1 MPETKNRKEINP
13 PVDSQ
18 KIDTGAACL
27 VLLLRFFGMPGD
39 VAAIRHE
46 FGEAEK
52 LLGTKD
58 VLRAAR
64 KFGLKSRSIKTTW
77 ERLRKTS
84 LPAIAQ
90 THDGDF
96 FVLGQIAEDKILI
109 QSPSSNKPQTLS
121 RKEFENIWNEE
132 VILITQRAP
141 ILGKGGKFDIS
152 WFIPVL
158 LRYKRIF
165 SEVIVASFFLQVF
178 ALVSPL
184 FFMVII
190 DKVLVHRGLT
200 TLDVLVFGL
209 LVVSVFEVLLGLL
222 RTYIFSHTTNRV
234 DVELGA
240 KLFDHLLKLP
250 LSYFQARR
258 TGESI
263 ARVRELENI
272 RNFITGSSLT
282 LVIDL
287 FFTFV
292 FFAVMYV
299 FSPTLTWIVLSSIPF
314 YVLLSILVTPVL
326 RRRIEEKFQRGA
338 VNQAFLVESVSGVE
352 TLKAMAV
359 EPQMQRRWEDQ
370 LAGYVGASFKTTHLG
385 NISGQTAQLIS
396 KVTLALTLYFG
407 ALMVV
412 EGDLT
417 VGQLVGFN
425 MLSQRVIGPI
435 LRLANLWQDFQ
446 QARTSVERLGDILNT
461 PTEPRQNINRAT
473 LPQIKGFISFEDVIF
488 RYKPDAPEVLRRV
501 NLTVNAGEIIGIVGP
516 SGSGK
521 STLTKLVQRLYLPE
535 SGRVLVDGT
544 DLAMIDTSWLRR
556 QIGVVLQE
564 NVLFNRT
571 VRDNIALSDPG
582 MTMERVVAAAKLAGA
597 HDFILELPEGY
608 DTEIGERGNTVSGGQ
623 RQRIAIA
630 RALVSNPR
638 ILIFDEATSALD
650 YESEVAIQ
658 KNMRDICKGRTVMII
673 AHRLSA
679 VRDADRIV
687 TIESGEITEQGTHKE
702 LISRGG
708 RYANLHALQMGAHV
722 PQESSTNSE
731 KS

>member
-13 PVDSQ
+13 PVNSQ

-84 LPAIAQ
+84 LPALAQ
-90 THDGDF
+90 THNGDF

-299 FSPTLTWIVLSSIPF
+299 FSPTLTWIVLFSIPF
-314 YVLLSILVTPVL
+314 YVLLSILITPVL

-370 LAGYVGASFKTTHLG
+370 LAGYVGASFKTTHLS

-412 EGDLT
+412 GGDLT

-446 QARTSVERLGDILNT
+446 QARISVDRLGDILNT

-687 TIESGEITEQGTHKE
+687 TIESGEITEKGTHKE

-708 RYANLHALQMGAHV
+708 RYAKLHALQMGAHV

-731 KS
+731 KN

>member
-1 MPETKNRKEINP
+1 MPETKNRKEIKP
-13 PVDSQ
+13 PVASQ

-446 QARTSVERLGDILNT
+446 QARISVERLGDILNT

-708 RYANLHALQMGAHV
+708 RYAKLHALQMGAHV

>member
-90 THDGDF
+90 THNGDF

-473 LPQIKGFISFEDVIF
+473 MPQIKGFISFEDVIF
-488 RYKPDAPEVLRRV
+488 RYKNDGPEVLRRV
-501 NLTVNAGEIIGIVGP
+501 SLTVKAGEIIGIVGP

-544 DLAMIDTSWLRR
+544 DLAIIDTSWLRR

-708 RYANLHALQMGAHV
+708 RYAKLHALQMGAHV

>member
-1 MPETKNRKEINP
+1 
-13 PVDSQ
+13 
-18 KIDTGAACL
+18 
-27 VLLLRFFGMPGD
+27 MPGD

-84 LPAIAQ
+84 LPALAQ
-90 THDGDF
+90 THNGDF

-299 FSPTLTWIVLSSIPF
+299 FSPTLTWIVLFSIPF
-314 YVLLSILVTPVL
+314 YVLLSILITPVL

-370 LAGYVGASFKTTHLG
+370 LAGYVGASFKTTHLS

-412 EGDLT
+412 GGDLT

-446 QARTSVERLGDILNT
+446 QARISVDRLGDILNT

-687 TIESGEITEQGTHKE
+687 TIESGEITEKGTHKE

-708 RYANLHALQMGAHV
+708 RYAKLHALQMGAHV

-731 KS
+731 KN

>member
-52 LLGTKD
+52 LLGSKD

-90 THDGDF
+90 THNGDF

-473 LPQIKGFISFEDVIF
+473 MPQIKGFISFEDVIF
-488 RYKPDAPEVLRRV
+488 RYKNDGPEVLRRV
-501 NLTVNAGEIIGIVGP
+501 SLTVKAGEIIGIVGP

-544 DLAMIDTSWLRR
+544 DLAIIDTSWLRR

-708 RYANLHALQMGAHV
+708 RYAKLHALQMGAHV

>member
-13 PVDSQ
+13 PVNSQ

-84 LPAIAQ
+84 LPALAQ
-90 THDGDF
+90 THNGDF

-299 FSPTLTWIVLSSIPF
+299 FSPTLTWIVLFSIPF
-314 YVLLSILVTPVL
+314 YVLLSILITPVL

-412 EGDLT
+412 GGDLT

-446 QARTSVERLGDILNT
+446 QARISVDRLGDILNT

-708 RYANLHALQMGAHV
+708 RYAKLHALQMGAHV